1 METKIQNTIDA
12 LTAQSRKHFEEKL
25 AEYQRQMRNLL
36 IDREAQMKSQ
46 SLTPS
51 FNFQFKVEMRYQT
64 EAGPL
69 FPPLPGPVQPR
80 HDAAQAQSLRR
91 SRRLAAKPR
100 INYEEEE
107 LEEEKEAREAAKEEK
122 EAVAQAKREAKEA
135 KKAAAYAEKE
145 AIRAAKKAA
154 REAEKAILEAE
165 LEEARAEFHKI
176 RDEIWKKHK
185 GTRDDYYTSCGLF
198 RINEV
203 WKRPDSEEMAA
214 HRALKAKYL
223 EANKEFRS
231 APLAQAQKLM
241 KHLATRRDQLK

>member
-1 METKIQNTIDA
+1 METKIQSTIDA

-25 AEYQRQMRNLL
+25 AEYQSQMRNLL

-46 SLTPS
+46 RLTPS
-51 FNFQFKVEMRYQT
+51 FNFQFKVEMLYQT

-69 FPPLPGPVQPR
+69 FPPLPGRQEAPR
-80 HDAAQAQSLRR
+80 SAEQSLRR

-154 REAEKAILEAE
+154 REAEKALVEAE
-165 LEEARAEFHKI
+165 LEEARAEFNKI

-231 APLAQAQKLM
+231 APLAQAQKRM

>member
-46 SLTPS
+46 RLTPS
-51 FNFQFKVEMRYQT
+51 FNFQFKVEMLYQT

-69 FPPLPGPVQPR
+69 FPPLPGRQEAPR
-80 HDAAQAQSLRR
+80 SAEQSLRR

-107 LEEEKEAREAAKEEK
+107 LEEEKEAREA
-122 EAVAQAKREAKEA
+122 
-135 KKAAAYAEKE
+135 
-145 AIRAAKKAA
+145 
-154 REAEKAILEAE
+154 EKAILEAE
-165 LEEARAEFHKI
+165 LEEARAEFNKI

-223 EANKEFRS
+223 EAKKEFRS
-231 APLAQAQKLM
+231 APLAQAQKRM